1 MRPAFAAIALFVL
14 LVGSA
19 RADEST
25 TAQARA
31 LYDKAIAHYD
41 LAEYETAIT
50 EFKQAYELTREPALL
65 FNIAQAHRLHRD
77 YEQALHFYK
86 TYLELLPDAPNRAD
100 AQVQIRKMKEAL
112 KAAHPPAAA
121 PPVAS
126 PPVAP
131 APVPPAPA
139 VASPPPLVA
148 AAPPAPR
155 PTPFARTR
163 RGQATIA
170 LAVVGGAALI
180 AAAGTGGE
188 ALSIRSRY
196 DSGCASGP
204 CDGSLYSRGRAYAI
218 ATDVLVSV
226 GVVAAVTATL
236 VALVHKRERPV
247 TLGMRF

>member
-1 MRPAFAAIALFVL
+1 MRPAFAAIVLFAL
-14 LVGSA
+14 LVGRV
-19 RADEST
+19 RADEAA

-65 FNIAQAHRLHRD
+65 FNIAQSYRLHRD

-86 TYLELLPDAPNRAD
+86 TYLELKPDAPNRGD
-100 AQVQIRKMKEAL
+100 ATVQIRKMKEAL

-121 PPVAS
+121 PPVAA

-131 APVPPAPA
+131 APPPPA
-139 VASPPPLVA
+139 VASPPPSVE

-196 DSGCASGP
+196 DSGCAAGP
-204 CDGSLYSRGRAYAI
+204 CDGALYSRGRGYAI
-218 ATDVLVSV
+218 ATDVLISV

-236 VALVHKRERPV
+236 VALVHRRERPV